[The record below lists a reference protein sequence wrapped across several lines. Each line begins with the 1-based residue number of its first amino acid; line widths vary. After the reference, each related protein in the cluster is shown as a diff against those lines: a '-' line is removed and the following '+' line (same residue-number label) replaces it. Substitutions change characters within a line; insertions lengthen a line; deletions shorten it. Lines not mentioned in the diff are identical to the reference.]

1 MSRRPAIRKASRPS
15 TPAQPLPAGEP
26 VAAAPQPASGEA
38 ARGVEQ
44 LVQAGMEKLQQ
55 QFQAILQDDA
65 TLGAEQRDQMAR
77 FLEQSLERAAASAS
91 AGPAS
96 GEVFDRAAWMETVDL
111 LRQSGNVAEDEADD
125 LIRRLNDALEPLER
139 RESQLAL
146 EFSRRMATEGQEKA
160 IEWLRGQTE
169 KESAQKA
176 QESAALPQ
184 DDHPP
189 MRNEVVRSRS
199 RRLRGPPG

>member
-15 TPAQPLPAGEP
+15 TPAQPLPAGDP
-26 VAAAPQPASGEA
+26 AAAAPQPAKGEA
-38 ARGVEQ
+38 AHGVEQ

-77 FLEQSLERAAASAS
+77 FLEQSLENAAAST
-91 AGPAS
+91 GPAS
-96 GEVFDRAAWMETVDL
+96 GEVFDRAAWMETVEL
-111 LRQSGNVAEDEADD
+111 LRQSGSVPGDEADD
-125 LIRRLNDALEPLER
+125 LVRRLNDALEPLER

>member
-15 TPAQPLPAGEP
+15 TPAQPLPAGDP
-26 VAAAPQPASGEA
+26 AAAAPQPAKDEA
-38 ARGVEQ
+38 VGSVEK
-44 LVQAGMEKLQQ
+44 LVQAGVEKLQQ

-65 TLGAEQRDQMAR
+65 TLGSEQRDQMAR
-77 FLEQSLERAAASAS
+77 FLEQSLENAAAST
-91 AGPAS
+91 GPAS
-96 GEVFDRAAWMETVDL
+96 GEAFDRAAWMETVEL
-111 LRQSGNVAEDEADD
+111 LRRSGGVPEDEADD

-160 IEWLRGQTE
+160 VEWLRSQTE
-169 KESAQKA
+169 KESVQKA